1 MKSKNKIVRQYLR
14 QVRKAVPCSGKERRQ
29 LVQQLEE
36 SVAQYVSEHG
46 AETVDDISR
55 EFGSPGEIWEAF
67 LQNNDAAYI
76 QRQLA
81 LKNRVCRIV
90 VIAAVVLM
98 IVVAV
103 LGTLRF
109 IDFYRVILWRQ
120 YIQILRPLMREH
132 WRFTKIF
139 LSSQGAHSS
148 ARMPGPFFTA
158 LWARDMLYS
167 RPLGE
172 KKKM

>member
-1 MKSKNKIVRQYLR
+1 MKSRNKIVRQYLR

-67 LQNNDAAYI
+67 LQNKDAAYI

-90 VIAAVVLM
+90 IVMAAVLVI
-98 IVVAV
+98 IVAI

-109 IDFYRVILWRQ
+109 IDGYQ
-120 YIQILRPLMREH
+120 
-132 WRFTKIF
+132 FTHGYVVEKIVEDPKEV
-139 LSSQGAHSS
+139 LESMAEV
-148 ARMPGPFFTA
+148 
-158 LWARDMLYS
+158 Y
-167 RPLGE
+167 
-172 KKKM
+172 

>member
-1 MKSKNKIVRQYLR
+1 MKSRNKIVRQYLR

-67 LQNNDAAYI
+67 LQNKDAAYI

-103 LGTLRF
+103 LGALRF
-109 IDFYRVILWRQ
+109 IDFYRFTHG
-120 YIQILRPLMREH
+120 YIVETIYTDSAPSYE
-132 WRFTKIF
+132 
-139 LSSQGAHSS
+139 GA
-148 ARMPGPFFTA
+148 
-158 LWARDMLYS
+158 LEVY
-167 RPLGE
+167 
-172 KKKM
+172 

>member
-14 QVRKAVPCSGKERRQ
+14 QVRKAVPCSGKECRQ

-67 LQNNDAAYI
+67 LQNKDAAYI

-81 LKNRVCRIV
+81 LKNRICRIAIV
-90 VIAAVVLM
+90 MAAVLVI
-98 IVVAV
+98 IVAI

-109 IDFYRVILWRQ
+109 IDGYQFRHGYVV
-120 YIQILRPLMREH
+120 E
-132 WRFTKIF
+132 KIVEDPKEV
-139 LSSQGAHSS
+139 LESMAEV
-148 ARMPGPFFTA
+148 
-158 LWARDMLYS
+158 Y
-167 RPLGE
+167 
-172 KKKM
+172 

>member
-1 MKSKNKIVRQYLR
+1 MKSRNKIVRQYLR

-29 LVQQLEE
+29 LVEQLEE

-67 LQNNDAAYI
+67 LQNKDAAYI

-81 LKNRVCRIV
+81 LKNRICRIAIV
-90 VIAAVVLM
+90 MAAVLVI
-98 IVVAV
+98 IVAI

-109 IDFYRVILWRQ
+109 IDGYQFRHGYVV
-120 YIQILRPLMREH
+120 E
-132 WRFTKIF
+132 KIVEDPKEV
-139 LSSQGAHSS
+139 LESMAEV
-148 ARMPGPFFTA
+148 
-158 LWARDMLYS
+158 Y
-167 RPLGE
+167 
-172 KKKM
+172 

>member
-1 MKSKNKIVRQYLR
+1 MKSRNKIVRQYLR

-67 LQNNDAAYI
+67 LQNKDAAYI

-81 LKNRVCRIV
+81 LKNRICRIV
-90 VIAAVVLM
+90 IVMAAVLVI
-98 IVVAV
+98 IVAI
-103 LGTLRF
+103 LGTLRL
-109 IDFYRVILWRQ
+109 IDWYQ
-120 YIQILRPLMREH
+120 
-132 WRFTKIF
+132 FTHGYVVETARGSCTT
-139 LSSQGAHSS
+139 LSTIVYPRICGGNHIY
-148 ARMPGPFFTA
+148 GFCA
-158 LWARDMLYS
+158 LL
-167 RPLGE
+167 
-172 KKKM
+172 

>member
-14 QVRKAVPCSGKERRQ
+14 QVRKAVPCSGKERWQ

-67 LQNNDAAYI
+67 LQNKDAAYV

-90 VIAAVVLM
+90 IGMAAVLVI
-98 IVVAV
+98 IVAI

-109 IDFYRVILWRQ
+109 IDGYQFRHGYVV
-120 YIQILRPLMREH
+120 E
-132 WRFTKIF
+132 KIVEDPKEV
-139 LSSQGAHSS
+139 LESMAEV
-148 ARMPGPFFTA
+148 
-158 LWARDMLYS
+158 Y
-167 RPLGE
+167 
-172 KKKM
+172 

>member
-67 LQNNDAAYI
+67 LQNKDAAYI
-76 QRQLA
+76 QRQLV
-81 LKNRVCRIV
+81 LKNRICRIV
-90 VIAAVVLM
+90 ISMAAVLVI
-98 IVVAV
+98 IVAI

-109 IDFYRVILWRQ
+109 IDGYQFRHGYVV
-120 YIQILRPLMREH
+120 E
-132 WRFTKIF
+132 KIVEDPKEV
-139 LSSQGAHSS
+139 LESMAEV
-148 ARMPGPFFTA
+148 
-158 LWARDMLYS
+158 Y
-167 RPLGE
+167 
-172 KKKM
+172 

>member
-29 LVQQLEE
+29 LVEQLEE

-67 LQNNDAAYI
+67 LQNKDAAYI

-90 VIAAVVLM
+90 IVMAAVLVI
-98 IVVAV
+98 IVAI

-109 IDFYRVILWRQ
+109 IDGYQFRHGYVV
-120 YIQILRPLMREH
+120 E
-132 WRFTKIF
+132 KIVEDPKEV
-139 LSSQGAHSS
+139 LESMAEV
-148 ARMPGPFFTA
+148 
-158 LWARDMLYS
+158 Y
-167 RPLGE
+167 
-172 KKKM
+172 

>member
-55 EFGSPGEIWEAF
+55 EFGSPGEIWEVF
-67 LQNNDAAYI
+67 LQNKDAAYI

-81 LKNRVCRIV
+81 LKNRICRIAIV
-90 VIAAVVLM
+90 MAAVLVI
-98 IVVAV
+98 IVAI

-109 IDFYRVILWRQ
+109 IDGYQFRHGYVVETI
-120 YIQILRPLMREH
+120 YTDSVPSYE
-132 WRFTKIF
+132 
-139 LSSQGAHSS
+139 GA
-148 ARMPGPFFTA
+148 
-158 LWARDMLYS
+158 LEVY
-167 RPLGE
+167 
-172 KKKM
+172 

>member
-67 LQNNDAAYI
+67 LQNKDAAYI

-81 LKNRVCRIV
+81 LKNRICRIAIV
-90 VIAAVVLM
+90 MAAVLVI
-98 IVVAV
+98 IVAI

-109 IDFYRVILWRQ
+109 IDGYQFRHGYVV
-120 YIQILRPLMREH
+120 E
-132 WRFTKIF
+132 KIVEDPKEV
-139 LSSQGAHSS
+139 LESMAEV
-148 ARMPGPFFTA
+148 
-158 LWARDMLYS
+158 Y
-167 RPLGE
+167 
-172 KKKM
+172 

>member
-1 MKSKNKIVRQYLR
+1 MKSRNKIVRQYLR

-67 LQNNDAAYI
+67 LQNKDAAYI
-76 QRQLA
+76 QRQLT
-81 LKNRVCRIV
+81 LKNRICRIV
-90 VIAAVVLM
+90 IGMAAVLVI
-98 IVVAV
+98 IVAI

-109 IDFYRVILWRQ
+109 IDGYQFRHGYVV
-120 YIQILRPLMREH
+120 E
-132 WRFTKIF
+132 KIVEDPKEV
-139 LSSQGAHSS
+139 LESMAEV
-148 ARMPGPFFTA
+148 
-158 LWARDMLYS
+158 Y
-167 RPLGE
+167 
-172 KKKM
+172 

>member
-1 MKSKNKIVRQYLR
+1 MKSKNKIVRQYLQ

-67 LQNNDAAYI
+67 LQNKDAAYI

-90 VIAAVVLM
+90 IVMAAVLVI
-98 IVVAV
+98 IVAI

-109 IDFYRVILWRQ
+109 IDGYQFRHGYVV
-120 YIQILRPLMREH
+120 E
-132 WRFTKIF
+132 KIVEDPKEV
-139 LSSQGAHSS
+139 LESMAEV
-148 ARMPGPFFTA
+148 
-158 LWARDMLYS
+158 Y
-167 RPLGE
+167 
-172 KKKM
+172 

>member
-46 AETVDDISR
+46 AETVDDIGR

-67 LQNNDAAYI
+67 LQNKDAAYI

-109 IDFYRVILWRQ
+109 IDFYRFTHG
-120 YIQILRPLMREH
+120 YIVETIYTDSAPSYE
-132 WRFTKIF
+132 
-139 LSSQGAHSS
+139 GA
-148 ARMPGPFFTA
+148 
-158 LWARDMLYS
+158 LEVY
-167 RPLGE
+167 
-172 KKKM
+172 

>member
-46 AETVDDISR
+46 AETADDISR

-67 LQNNDAAYI
+67 LQNKDAAYV

-90 VIAAVVLM
+90 IVMAAVLVI
-98 IVVAV
+98 IVAI

-109 IDFYRVILWRQ
+109 IDGYQFRHGYVV
-120 YIQILRPLMREH
+120 E
-132 WRFTKIF
+132 KIVEDPKEV
-139 LSSQGAHSS
+139 LESMAEV
-148 ARMPGPFFTA
+148 
-158 LWARDMLYS
+158 Y
-167 RPLGE
+167 
-172 KKKM
+172 

>member
-1 MKSKNKIVRQYLR
+1 MKSRNKIVRQYLR

-67 LQNNDAAYI
+67 LQNKDAAYI

-81 LKNRVCRIV
+81 LKNRICRIV
-90 VIAAVVLM
+90 IVMAAVLVI
-98 IVVAV
+98 IVAI
-103 LGTLRF
+103 LGSLRF
-109 IDFYRVILWRQ
+109 IDGYQFRHGYVV
-120 YIQILRPLMREH
+120 E
-132 WRFTKIF
+132 KIVEDPKEV
-139 LSSQGAHSS
+139 LESMAEV
-148 ARMPGPFFTA
+148 
-158 LWARDMLYS
+158 Y
-167 RPLGE
+167 
-172 KKKM
+172 

>member
-29 LVQQLEE
+29 LVEQLEE

-67 LQNNDAAYI
+67 LQNKDAAYI

-90 VIAAVVLM
+90 IGMAAVLVI
-98 IVVAV
+98 IVAI

-109 IDFYRVILWRQ
+109 IDGYQFRHGYVV
-120 YIQILRPLMREH
+120 E
-132 WRFTKIF
+132 KIVEDPKEV
-139 LSSQGAHSS
+139 LESMAEV
-148 ARMPGPFFTA
+148 
-158 LWARDMLYS
+158 Y
-167 RPLGE
+167 
-172 KKKM
+172 

>member
-67 LQNNDAAYI
+67 LQNKDAAYV

-90 VIAAVVLM
+90 IVMAAVLVI
-98 IVVAV
+98 IVAI

-109 IDFYRVILWRQ
+109 IDGYQ
-120 YIQILRPLMREH
+120 
-132 WRFTKIF
+132 FTHGYVVEKIVEDPKEV
-139 LSSQGAHSS
+139 LESMAEV
-148 ARMPGPFFTA
+148 
-158 LWARDMLYS
+158 Y
-167 RPLGE
+167 
-172 KKKM
+172 

>member
-1 MKSKNKIVRQYLR
+1 MKSRNKIVRQYLR

-90 VIAAVVLM
+90 IVMAAVLVI
-98 IVVAV
+98 IVAI

-109 IDFYRVILWRQ
+109 IDGYQFRHGYVV
-120 YIQILRPLMREH
+120 E
-132 WRFTKIF
+132 KIVEDPKEV
-139 LSSQGAHSS
+139 LESMAEV
-148 ARMPGPFFTA
+148 
-158 LWARDMLYS
+158 Y
-167 RPLGE
+167 
-172 KKKM
+172 

>member
-29 LVQQLEE
+29 LVEQLEE

-67 LQNNDAAYI
+67 LQNKDAAYI

-81 LKNRVCRIV
+81 LKNRICRIAIV
-90 VIAAVVLM
+90 MAAVLVI
-98 IVVAV
+98 IVAI

-109 IDFYRVILWRQ
+109 IDGYQFRHGYVVETI
-120 YIQILRPLMREH
+120 YTDSVPSYE
-132 WRFTKIF
+132 
-139 LSSQGAHSS
+139 GA
-148 ARMPGPFFTA
+148 
-158 LWARDMLYS
+158 LEVY
-167 RPLGE
+167 
-172 KKKM
+172 

>member
-90 VIAAVVLM
+90 IVMAAVLVI
-98 IVVAV
+98 IVAI

-109 IDFYRVILWRQ
+109 IDGYQFRHGYVV
-120 YIQILRPLMREH
+120 E
-132 WRFTKIF
+132 KIVEDPKEV
-139 LSSQGAHSS
+139 LESMAEV
-148 ARMPGPFFTA
+148 
-158 LWARDMLYS
+158 Y
-167 RPLGE
+167 
-172 KKKM
+172 

>member
-1 MKSKNKIVRQYLR
+1 MKSRNKIVRQYLR

-67 LQNNDAAYI
+67 LQNKDAAYV

-81 LKNRVCRIV
+81 LKNRVCRIAIV
-90 VIAAVVLM
+90 MAAVLVI
-98 IVVAV
+98 IVAI

-109 IDFYRVILWRQ
+109 IDGYQFRHGYVV
-120 YIQILRPLMREH
+120 E
-132 WRFTKIF
+132 KIVEDPKEV
-139 LSSQGAHSS
+139 LESMAEV
-148 ARMPGPFFTA
+148 
-158 LWARDMLYS
+158 Y
-167 RPLGE
+167 
-172 KKKM
+172 

>member
-67 LQNNDAAYI
+67 LQNKDAAYI

-81 LKNRVCRIV
+81 LKNRICRIAIV
-90 VIAAVVLM
+90 MAAVLVI
-98 IVVAV
+98 IVAI

-109 IDFYRVILWRQ
+109 IDGYQFRHGYVVETI
-120 YIQILRPLMREH
+120 YTDSVPSYE
-132 WRFTKIF
+132 
-139 LSSQGAHSS
+139 GA
-148 ARMPGPFFTA
+148 
-158 LWARDMLYS
+158 LEVY
-167 RPLGE
+167 
-172 KKKM
+172 

>member
-67 LQNNDAAYI
+67 LQNKDAAYI

-81 LKNRVCRIV
+81 LKNRICRIV
-90 VIAAVVLM
+90 IVMAAVLVI
-98 IVVAV
+98 IVAI
-103 LGTLRF
+103 LGSLRF
-109 IDFYRVILWRQ
+109 IDGYQFRHGYVV
-120 YIQILRPLMREH
+120 E
-132 WRFTKIF
+132 KIVEDPKEV
-139 LSSQGAHSS
+139 LESMAEV
-148 ARMPGPFFTA
+148 
-158 LWARDMLYS
+158 Y
-167 RPLGE
+167 
-172 KKKM
+172 

>member
-1 MKSKNKIVRQYLR
+1 MKSRNKIVRQYLR

-67 LQNNDAAYI
+67 LQNKDAAYV

-90 VIAAVVLM
+90 IVMAAVLVI
-98 IVVAV
+98 IVAI
-103 LGTLRF
+103 LGTLRL
-109 IDFYRVILWRQ
+109 IDGYQ
-120 YIQILRPLMREH
+120 
-132 WRFTKIF
+132 FTHGYVVEKIVEDPKEV
-139 LSSQGAHSS
+139 LESMA
-148 ARMPGPFFTA
+148 
-158 LWARDMLYS
+158 
-167 RPLGE
+167 E
-172 KKKM
+172 VN

>member
-67 LQNNDAAYI
+67 LQNKDAAYI

-90 VIAAVVLM
+90 IVMAAVLVI
-98 IVVAV
+98 IVAI
-103 LGTLRF
+103 LGTLRL
-109 IDFYRVILWRQ
+109 IDWYQ
-120 YIQILRPLMREH
+120 
-132 WRFTKIF
+132 FTHGYVVEKIVEDPKEV
-139 LSSQGAHSS
+139 LESMAEV
-148 ARMPGPFFTA
+148 
-158 LWARDMLYS
+158 Y
-167 RPLGE
+167 
-172 KKKM
+172 

>member
-1 MKSKNKIVRQYLR
+1 MKSRNKIVRQYLR

-67 LQNNDAAYI
+67 LQNKDAAYI

-81 LKNRVCRIV
+81 LKNRICRIV
-90 VIAAVVLM
+90 IVMAAVLVI
-98 IVVAV
+98 IVAI

-109 IDFYRVILWRQ
+109 IDFYRFTHG
-120 YIQILRPLMREH
+120 YIVETIYTDSAPSYE
-132 WRFTKIF
+132 
-139 LSSQGAHSS
+139 GA
-148 ARMPGPFFTA
+148 
-158 LWARDMLYS
+158 LEVY
-167 RPLGE
+167 
-172 KKKM
+172 

>member
-29 LVQQLEE
+29 LVEQLEE

-67 LQNNDAAYI
+67 LQNKDAAYI

-90 VIAAVVLM
+90 IVMAAVLVI
-98 IVVAV
+98 IVAI
-103 LGTLRF
+103 LGTLRL
-109 IDFYRVILWRQ
+109 IDGYQ
-120 YIQILRPLMREH
+120 
-132 WRFTKIF
+132 FTHGYVVEKIVEDPKEV
-139 LSSQGAHSS
+139 LESMAEV
-148 ARMPGPFFTA
+148 
-158 LWARDMLYS
+158 Y
-167 RPLGE
+167 
-172 KKKM
+172 

>member
-1 MKSKNKIVRQYLR
+1 MKSKNEIVRQYLR

-29 LVQQLEE
+29 LVEQLEE

-67 LQNNDAAYI
+67 LQNKDAAYI

-90 VIAAVVLM
+90 IVMAAVLVI
-98 IVVAV
+98 IVAI

-109 IDFYRVILWRQ
+109 IDGYQFRHGYVV
-120 YIQILRPLMREH
+120 E
-132 WRFTKIF
+132 KIVEDPKEV
-139 LSSQGAHSS
+139 LESMAEV
-148 ARMPGPFFTA
+148 
-158 LWARDMLYS
+158 Y
-167 RPLGE
+167 
-172 KKKM
+172 

>member
-67 LQNNDAAYI
+67 LQNKDAAYV

-81 LKNRVCRIV
+81 LKNRICRIAIV
-90 VIAAVVLM
+90 MAAVLVI
-98 IVVAV
+98 IVAI

-109 IDFYRVILWRQ
+109 IDGYQFRHGYVV
-120 YIQILRPLMREH
+120 E
-132 WRFTKIF
+132 KIVEDPKEV
-139 LSSQGAHSS
+139 LESMAEV
-148 ARMPGPFFTA
+148 
-158 LWARDMLYS
+158 Y
-167 RPLGE
+167 
-172 KKKM
+172 

>member
-55 EFGSPGEIWEAF
+55 EFGSSGEIWEAF
-67 LQNNDAAYI
+67 LQNKDTAYI

-81 LKNRVCRIV
+81 LKNRICRIV
-90 VIAAVVLM
+90 IVMAAVLVI
-98 IVVAV
+98 IVAI

-109 IDFYRVILWRQ
+109 IDGYQ
-120 YIQILRPLMREH
+120 
-132 WRFTKIF
+132 FTHGYVVEKIVEDPKEV
-139 LSSQGAHSS
+139 LESMAEV
-148 ARMPGPFFTA
+148 
-158 LWARDMLYS
+158 Y
-167 RPLGE
+167 
-172 KKKM
+172 

>member
-67 LQNNDAAYI
+67 LQNKDAAYI

-81 LKNRVCRIV
+81 LKNRVCRIAIV
-90 VIAAVVLM
+90 MAAVLVI
-98 IVVAV
+98 IVAI

-109 IDFYRVILWRQ
+109 IDGYQFRHGYVV
-120 YIQILRPLMREH
+120 E
-132 WRFTKIF
+132 KIVEDSKEV
-139 LSSQGAHSS
+139 LESMAEV
-148 ARMPGPFFTA
+148 
-158 LWARDMLYS
+158 Y
-167 RPLGE
+167 
-172 KKKM
+172 

>member
-67 LQNNDAAYI
+67 LQNKDAAYV

-90 VIAAVVLM
+90 IVMAAVLVI
-98 IVVAV
+98 IVAI
-103 LGTLRF
+103 LGTLRL
-109 IDFYRVILWRQ
+109 IDGYQ
-120 YIQILRPLMREH
+120 
-132 WRFTKIF
+132 FTHGYVVEKIVEDPKEV
-139 LSSQGAHSS
+139 LESMA
-148 ARMPGPFFTA
+148 
-158 LWARDMLYS
+158 
-167 RPLGE
+167 E
-172 KKKM
+172 VN

>member
-29 LVQQLEE
+29 LVEQLEE
-36 SVAQYVSEHG
+36 SAAQYVSEHG

-67 LQNNDAAYI
+67 LQNKDAAYI

-90 VIAAVVLM
+90 IVMAAVLVI
-98 IVVAV
+98 IVAI

-109 IDFYRVILWRQ
+109 IDGYQFRHGYVV
-120 YIQILRPLMREH
+120 E
-132 WRFTKIF
+132 KIVEDPKEV
-139 LSSQGAHSS
+139 LESMAEV
-148 ARMPGPFFTA
+148 
-158 LWARDMLYS
+158 Y
-167 RPLGE
+167 
-172 KKKM
+172 

>member
-1 MKSKNKIVRQYLR
+1 MKSRNKIVRQYLR

-29 LVQQLEE
+29 LVEQLEE

-67 LQNNDAAYI
+67 LQNKDAAYI

-81 LKNRVCRIV
+81 LKNRICRIV
-90 VIAAVVLM
+90 ISMAAVLVI
-98 IVVAV
+98 IVAI

-109 IDFYRVILWRQ
+109 IDGYQFRHGYVV
-120 YIQILRPLMREH
+120 E
-132 WRFTKIF
+132 KIVEDPKEV
-139 LSSQGAHSS
+139 LESMAEV
-148 ARMPGPFFTA
+148 
-158 LWARDMLYS
+158 Y
-167 RPLGE
+167 
-172 KKKM
+172 

>member
-1 MKSKNKIVRQYLR
+1 MKSRNKIVRQYLR

-67 LQNNDAAYI
+67 LQNKDAAYI
-76 QRQLA
+76 QRQLT
-81 LKNRVCRIV
+81 LKNRICRIV
-90 VIAAVVLM
+90 IGMAAVLVI
-98 IVVAV
+98 IVAI

-109 IDFYRVILWRQ
+109 IDFYRFTHG
-120 YIQILRPLMREH
+120 YIVETIYTDSAP
-132 WRFTKIF
+132 
-139 LSSQGAHSS
+139 SSEGA
-148 ARMPGPFFTA
+148 
-158 LWARDMLYS
+158 LEVY
-167 RPLGE
+167 
-172 KKKM
+172 

>member
-55 EFGSPGEIWEAF
+55 EFGSPGEIWEVF
-67 LQNNDAAYI
+67 LQNKDAAYI

-81 LKNRVCRIV
+81 LKNRICRIAIV
-90 VIAAVVLM
+90 MAAVLVI
-98 IVVAV
+98 IVAI

-109 IDFYRVILWRQ
+109 IDGYQFRHGYVVA
-120 YIQILRPLMREH
+120 QIVEDPKEVLESMAEV
-132 WRFTKIF
+132 
-139 LSSQGAHSS
+139 
-148 ARMPGPFFTA
+148 
-158 LWARDMLYS
+158 Y
-167 RPLGE
+167 
-172 KKKM
+172 

>member
-67 LQNNDAAYI
+67 LQNKDAAYI

-81 LKNRVCRIV
+81 LKNRICRIAIV
-90 VIAAVVLM
+90 MAAVLVI
-98 IVVAV
+98 IVAI

-109 IDFYRVILWRQ
+109 IDGYQFRHGYAV
-120 YIQILRPLMREH
+120 E
-132 WRFTKIF
+132 KIVEDPKEV
-139 LSSQGAHSS
+139 LESMAEV
-148 ARMPGPFFTA
+148 
-158 LWARDMLYS
+158 Y
-167 RPLGE
+167 
-172 KKKM
+172 